1 MKKTLIALA
10 VAASAVV
17 SGSAM
22 ASSWSPSGAGGS
34 VDMGG
39 TLTPKTKETPWEVK
53 VGDAVKG
60 LDAKIE
66 KGQTVVNIPVKQA
79 IPLLGIRTQ
88 TKDLFH
94 GQKGISPQISYG
106 DALDLGS
113 YKADKSGL
121 AKLTLKVKAS
131 NGVDEIGVLTTKMFT
146 GAENVKE
153 NLNPMIRGAFR
164 QHLYAATAGKAFF
177 GGLPKFEG
185 AVSVNTYNVAN
196 SAGAEYV
203 ANFLNIATALTE
215 LAQTDYSAPAKYNA
229 IYYAGI
235 NPDTQISISLKNAA
249 TGDAPIQWKA
259 SLPVTVSYM

>member
-17 SGSAM
+17 SGSSM

-39 TLTPKTKETPWEVK
+39 TLTPKTKETPWAVK

-66 KGQTVVNIPVKQA
+66 KGQTVVDIPVKYP

-88 TKDLFH
+88 TKATFD

-131 NGVDEIGVLTTKMFT
+131 NGVDEIGVLTTKVFT
-146 GAENVKE
+146 GADSVHKGPKDEKA
-153 NLNPMIRGAFR
+153 LR

-177 GGLPKFEG
+177 GGLPKSEG
-185 AVSVNTYNVAN
+185 AVSMDTYNVAY
-196 SAGAEYV
+196 SAGIEYIE
-203 ANFLNIATALTE
+203 NFVGITSPESAQP
-215 LAQTDYSAPAKYNA
+215 AQTDYSDPAKYSA

-235 NPDTQISISLKNAA
+235 KPDTHISISLKNAA
-249 TGDAPIQWKA
+249 TGAAPIQWKA
-259 SLPVTVSYM
+259 SLPITVSYM

>member
-1 MKKTLIALA
+1 
-10 VAASAVV
+10 
-17 SGSAM
+17 
-22 ASSWSPSGAGGS
+22 
-34 VDMGG
+34 
-39 TLTPKTKETPWEVK
+39 VK

-66 KGQTVVNIPVKQA
+66 KGQTVVDIPVKQA

-88 TKDLFH
+88 TKDPFL

-146 GAENVKE
+146 GAENIE
-153 NLNPMIRGAFR
+153 GGLPLTIRSVLR

-177 GGLPKFEG
+177 GGLPKSEG
-185 AVSVNTYNVAN
+185 AVSVNTYDVAN

-203 ANFLNIATALTE
+203 ANFMNVSTASTVV
-215 LAQTDYSAPAKYNA
+215 AQTDYSAANKKYSA

-235 NPDTQISISLKNAA
+235 NPDTHISISLKNAA
-249 TGDAPIQWKA
+249 TGAAPIQWKA
-259 SLPVTVSYM
+259 SLPITVSYM

>member
-1 MKKTLIALA
+1 
-10 VAASAVV
+10 
-17 SGSAM
+17 
-22 ASSWSPSGAGGS
+22 P
-34 VDMGG
+34 
-39 TLTPKTKETPWEVK
+39 
-53 VGDAVKG
+53 
-60 LDAKIE
+60 
-66 KGQTVVNIPVKQA
+66 
-79 IPLLGIRTQ
+79 
-88 TKDLFH
+88 FH

-113 YKADKSGL
+113 YTADKSGL

-146 GAENVKE
+146 GAESVYKGPNDPK
-153 NLNPMIRGAFR
+153 AFR
-164 QHLYAATAGKAFF
+164 QHVYAATAGKAFF

-203 ANFLNIATALTE
+203 ANFTDMGAPEAGKP
-215 LAQTDYSAPAKYNA
+215 AQTDYADPIKYSA